1 MANRIILRDVARII
15 LPFSIFMGL
24 FSHGAGSV
32 AGSGLGALCIWYEIK
47 HGQRKQAPFVN
58 ELESA

>member
-1 MANRIILRDVARII
+1 MVNRIILREVARII

-24 FSHGAGSV
+24 FSHDAVSV
-32 AGSGLGALCIWYEIK
+32 AGFGLGALCIWCEIK
-47 HGQRKQAPFVN
+47 LGQRKRAPSVN

>member
-47 HGQRKQAPFVN
+47 RGQRKQAPSVN
-58 ELESA
+58 EFESA

>member
-24 FSHGAGSV
+24 FSHAAVSAAGFV
-32 AGSGLGALCIWYEIK
+32 LGALCIWYEIK
-47 HGQRKQAPFVN
+47 QGQRKAPSAN
-58 ELESA
+58 EFESA